1 MRETV
6 LHFAVYAGWPK
17 ASQFNMVVDA
27 QWERIARE
35 RGETMPSPPP
45 LLPLVTPS
53 DPDARLACGE
63 ESFREINCLPFAP
76 SRDNPYSGAGIL
88 NFVFGEM
95 WLRPGLGMK
104 ERRLITLACVGF
116 QDAQYPIMSHVY
128 AALKSGD
135 ISFDEMDELA
145 LHFAAYY
152 GWPKGSYLN
161 QVIAEQK
168 QRVLDEARSDTS
180 VTH

>member
-1 MRETV
+1 
-6 LHFAVYAGWPK
+6 
-17 ASQFNMVVDA
+17 
-27 QWERIARE
+27 
-35 RGETMPSPPP
+35 
-45 LLPLVTPS
+45 
-53 DPDARLACGE
+53 
-63 ESFREINCLPFAP
+63 
-76 SRDNPYSGAGIL
+76 
-88 NFVFGEM
+88 M

-135 ISFDEMDELA
+135 VSFDEVDELA

-152 GWPKGSYLN
+152 GWPKASYLN

-168 QRVLDEARSDTS
+168 QRVLDEAGSDAS
-180 VTH
+180 VLR